1 MKITF
6 LVAFALVST
15 TFVSTLNAQEK
26 PSALDQFIDG
36 SAVIIVGK
44 CLRVGPVNILLR
56 ANVEIEVIYA
66 VKGGEM
72 PKTVTV
78 DSQYGMQVGKYYM
91 LASKFAPT
99 EKLPVIRTDSR
110 DSVIPVASADEAEKL
125 KTLPQRI
132 AVLRTL
138 NIRIDE
144 LESEIRRHQF
154 ELEAL
159 RKVKGNN

>member
-1 MKITF
+1 MKIKF
-6 LVAFALVST
+6 LVACSLILTA
-15 TFVSTLNAQEK
+15 FVSTLIAQEK
-26 PSALDQFIDG
+26 PSTLDKFIDE
-36 SAVIIVGK
+36 SALIIVGK

-56 ANVEIEVIYA
+56 ANVEIEIIYV

-78 DSQYGMQVGKYYM
+78 DSQYGMQVGNYYM

-99 EKLPVIRTDSR
+99 EKMPGIRTDNR

-132 AVLRTL
+132 AVLRTM

-144 LESEIRRHQF
+144 LESEVRRLQF

-159 RKVKGNN
+159 RKIKENN